1 MTVYSLKLQ
10 ESFAFDAP
18 KTASQKQ
25 KYNLLSL
32 YLLFIYL
39 TSWLMQDRSSIIRN
53 INGWNKIEEEKYS
66 LFADNDC
73 IARKYQS
80 FTDY

>member
-1 MTVYSLKLQ
+1 MTVYSLGLQ
-10 ESFAFDAP
+10 EIFAFDAL

-39 TSWLMQDRSSIIRN
+39 TSWLIQDRRVV
-53 INGWNKIEEEKYS
+53 
-66 LFADNDC
+66 
-73 IARKYQS
+73 
-80 FTDY
+80 